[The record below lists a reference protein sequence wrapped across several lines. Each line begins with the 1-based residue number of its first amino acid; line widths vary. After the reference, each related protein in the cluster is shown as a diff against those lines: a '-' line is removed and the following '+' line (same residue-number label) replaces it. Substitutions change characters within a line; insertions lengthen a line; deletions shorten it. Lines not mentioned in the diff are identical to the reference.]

1 MKYEMENNEKEFE
14 PSWGV
19 LASFYAPNNVIIQK
33 LLVLTADNF
42 DDKPEI
48 TTRLINQANTVIF
61 EQYKYSSI
69 VFTNLQIVWINEPLK

>member
-1 MKYEMENNEKEFE
+1 MENKEEFK

-33 LLVLTADNF
+33 LLVLTANNF

-48 TTRLINQANTVIF
+48 TTRLINQVNTVIF

-69 VFTNLQIVWINEPLK
+69 VFTNLQIVWINEFLK

>member
-1 MKYEMENNEKEFE
+1 MENKEKEFE
-14 PSWGV
+14 PCWGV
-19 LASFYAPNNVIIQK
+19 LASFYAPNNVIVQK

-48 TTRLINQANTVIF
+48 TTRLINQVNTVIF
-61 EQYKYSSI
+61 QQYKYSSI

>member
-1 MKYEMENNEKEFE
+1 MENSLKEDFK
-14 PSWGV
+14 PSWGI
-19 LASFYAPNNVIIQK
+19 LASFHAPNNAIVQK

-48 TTRLINQANTVIF
+48 TTRLINQVNTVIF

-69 VFTNLQIVWINEPLK
+69 VFTNLQIVWINEPLI

>member
-1 MKYEMENNEKEFE
+1 MKNKEKEFE
-14 PSWGV
+14 PCWGV
-19 LASFYAPNNVIIQK
+19 LASFYAPNNVIVQK

-69 VFTNLQIVWINEPLK
+69 TN

>member
-1 MKYEMENNEKEFE
+1 MENSLKEDFK

-19 LASFYAPNNVIIQK
+19 LASFYAPNNAIIQK
-33 LLVLTADNF
+33 LLVLTANNF

-48 TTRLINQANTVIF
+48 TTRLINQMNSVIYK
-61 EQYKYSSI
+61 QYKYSSI

>member
-1 MKYEMENNEKEFE
+1 MENKEEFK

-33 LLVLTADNF
+33 LLVLTANNF

-48 TTRLINQANTVIF
+48 TTRLINQTNTVIF
-61 EQYKYSSI
+61 EQYKYSSV

>member
-1 MKYEMENNEKEFE
+1 MENNEKEFI

-33 LLVLTADNF
+33 LLVLTANNF

-48 TTRLINQANTVIF
+48 TTRLINQANTFIF